1 VIIVIF
7 KLINM
12 LKVKGIDCTNLKE
25 ENNNLLLK
33 IAFRIVFDHPL
44 QSISSEV
51 KKITFTFF

>member
-1 VIIVIF
+1 
-7 KLINM
+7 M